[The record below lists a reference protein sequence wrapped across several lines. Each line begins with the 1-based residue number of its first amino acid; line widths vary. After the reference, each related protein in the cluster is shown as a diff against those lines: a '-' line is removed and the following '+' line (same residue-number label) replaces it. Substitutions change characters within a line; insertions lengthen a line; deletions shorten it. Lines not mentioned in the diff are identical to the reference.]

1 MRDEIQKIHKKFM
14 KADYPR
20 SFVNSVTS
28 LYNNKIKEQKIDNDE
43 DYIIPPYLF
52 EHKKPFILLKL
63 LFREQN
69 ELKPKDFI
77 EKFHKFTN
85 DNFWLHSIS
94 ARPPVTKKKNKCLGG
109 LKRVPAIDNCLGAYY
124 VYCPKTRLLKIK
136 YGSKGSISNV
146 DLGLF

>member
-1 MRDEIQKIHKKFM
+1 MKDEIQKIRKMFS

-20 SFVNSVTS
+20 SFVKSVTS

-94 ARPPVTKKKNKCLGG
+94 APPITKKKNKCLGG
-109 LKRVPAIDNCLGAYY
+109 LKRVPAMNNCLGAYY

>member
-1 MRDEIQKIHKKFM
+1 MKDKIQKIHKKFM

-52 EHKKPFILLKL
+52 EHKKAFILLKL

-69 ELKPKDFI
+69 ELKPKDLI

-85 DNFWLHSIS
+85 DNFWSHNPGQCIIYKYQE
-94 ARPPVTKKKNKCLGG
+94 TMKKPL
-109 LKRVPAIDNCLGAYY
+109 ID
-124 VYCPKTRLLKIK
+124 
-136 YGSKGSISNV
+136 
-146 DLGLF
+146 

>member
-1 MRDEIQKIHKKFM
+1 MKDRKLQKIRKKLI
-14 KADYPR
+14 KADYLR

-52 EHKKPFILLKL
+52 EHKKAFILLKL

-69 ELKPKDFI
+69 ELKPKDLI

-85 DNFWLHSIS
+85 DNFWLHNPGQCIIYKYQE
-94 ARPPVTKKKNKCLGG
+94 TMKKPL
-109 LKRVPAIDNCLGAYY
+109 ID
-124 VYCPKTRLLKIK
+124 
-136 YGSKGSISNV
+136 
-146 DLGLF
+146 

>member
-1 MRDEIQKIHKKFM
+1 MKDEIQKIRKKFM

-28 LYNNKIKEQKIDNDE
+28 LYNNKIKKQKIDNDE

-52 EHKKPFILLKL
+52 EHKKPFTLLKL

-69 ELKPKDFI
+69 ELKPKNFI
-77 EKFHKFTN
+77 ERFHKFTN

-94 ARPPVTKKKNKCLGG
+94 TPPPLPPPKKMIAWGDLNKFLPWIIAWGHTMYIVQ
-109 LKRVPAIDNCLGAYY
+109 KQ
-124 VYCPKTRLLKIK
+124 
-136 YGSKGSISNV
+136 S
-146 DLGLF
+146 F

>member
-1 MRDEIQKIHKKFM
+1 MKDEIQKIRKKFM

-28 LYNNKIKEQKIDNDE
+28 LYNKKITEQKIDNDE

-63 LFREQN
+63 SFREQN

-77 EKFHKFTN
+77 EKF
-85 DNFWLHSIS
+85 
-94 ARPPVTKKKNKCLGG
+94 P
-109 LKRVPAIDNCLGAYY
+109 
-124 VYCPKTRLLKIK
+124 
-136 YGSKGSISNV
+136 
-146 DLGLF
+146 

>member
-69 ELKPKDFI
+69 ELKPKYFI
-77 EKFHKFTN
+77 EKFQMTIFGY
-85 DNFWLHSIS
+85 IVS
-94 ARPPVTKKKNKCLGG
+94 APPPPPPVTKKKISAWGD
-109 LKRVPAIDNCLGAYY
+109 LKEFLPWIIAWGHTMYIVQKQG
-124 VYCPKTRLLKIK
+124 
-136 YGSKGSISNV
+136 
-146 DLGLF
+146 F

>member
-1 MRDEIQKIHKKFM
+1 M

-94 ARPPVTKKKNKCLGG
+94 APPVTKKKISAWGD
-109 LKRVPAIDNCLGAYY
+109 LKEFLPWIIAWGHTMYIVQKQG
-124 VYCPKTRLLKIK
+124 
-136 YGSKGSISNV
+136 
-146 DLGLF
+146 F